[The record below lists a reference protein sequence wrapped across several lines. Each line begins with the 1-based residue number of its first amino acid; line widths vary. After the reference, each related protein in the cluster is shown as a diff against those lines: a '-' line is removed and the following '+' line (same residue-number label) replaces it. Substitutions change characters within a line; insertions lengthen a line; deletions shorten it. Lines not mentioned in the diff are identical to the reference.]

1 VPWSCTNKH
10 VDVGQGWFTLEILIC
25 ICSGESESELACYTS
40 YSHMEID
47 TRIRGSVGGVL
58 GGRTGST

>member
-1 VPWSCTNKH
+1 
-10 VDVGQGWFTLEILIC
+10 LEILIC